1 MLLSFIDHARPR
13 IGLSLTIV
21 HAGRMRYFITDFS
34 TSVAQNTAR
43 PSSSRA
49 RGKALN
55 ASSSVQSTDRNA
67 APNRRVK
74 ALQSPPA
81 AVNSLINGNLRGCS
95 AAARP
100 AARDD
105 TASAAS
111 HADSKMAAVGHVA
124 SREMA
129 APDRVV
135 STIPARLRGTSPA
148 ASALEVATVLVAI
161 KSAMVKR
168 SQSACAMRTCHS
180 SDALSAPSGFITGL
194 PGLLGELL
202 GRLPSPFLKM
212 LKVGSYYFLSSAF
225 YNRHF

>member
-1 MLLSFIDHARPR
+1 
-13 IGLSLTIV
+13 
-21 HAGRMRYFITDFS
+21 
-34 TSVAQNTAR
+34 
-43 PSSSRA
+43 
-49 RGKALN
+49 
-55 ASSSVQSTDRNA
+55 
-67 APNRRVK
+67 
-74 ALQSPPA
+74 
-81 AVNSLINGNLRGCS
+81 
-95 AAARP
+95 
-100 AARDD
+100 
-105 TASAAS
+105 
-111 HADSKMAAVGHVA
+111 MAAVGHVA

-135 STIPARLRGTSPA
+135 SSVGIPTAGGRSTIPARLRGTSPA